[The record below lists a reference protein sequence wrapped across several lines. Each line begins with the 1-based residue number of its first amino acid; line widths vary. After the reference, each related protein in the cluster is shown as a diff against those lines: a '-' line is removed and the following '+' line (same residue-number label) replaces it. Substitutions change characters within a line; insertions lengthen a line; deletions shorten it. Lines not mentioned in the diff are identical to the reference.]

1 VTVVGAAY
9 LLQGIIAAV
18 GFLLLGALAQQ
29 GIPLE
34 TQAGILAS
42 GAVPWVL
49 KFGVALGLDL
59 GPSWPLRLRGLVL
72 TGLQACAAAC
82 LWGLA
87 SAWGEGASPDSV
99 TAIAVAWIALNLVA
113 ALQDVLV
120 DALALDTLACHRART
135 ATAMGLG
142 HALGGGLLGPLII
155 AGRIADHGMLAG
167 LQLPVWWAVLL
178 AALPAALLWMPGQ
191 PHKAR
196 SQLPA
201 TREREPGELARLV
214 WIPVLFVALTFGANA
229 TSAFGSEFLFQA
241 LQFDYGTYATMILP
255 VGAFAGIV
263 GVLSMGPLVAKLGPA
278 RASMIAAL
286 GLGLVWLM
294 FASASPVW
302 EHDGVIATLVG
313 CEGLLQTAML
323 VGLHALALVAAA
335 RSPLPTTAFVF
346 AMAALNLSR
355 VLAPLVAVDLVSLG
369 WIGAFAGLGAMQL
382 LAAAGLWPL
391 RKLASGD
398 PSPPAPNDVLRRS

>member
-1 VTVVGAAY
+1 
-9 LLQGIIAAV
+9 
-18 GFLLLGALAQQ
+18 
-29 GIPLE
+29 
-34 TQAGILAS
+34 
-42 GAVPWVL
+42 
-49 KFGVALGLDL
+49 
-59 GPSWPLRLRGLVL
+59 
-72 TGLQACAAAC
+72 

-120 DALALDTLACHRART
+120 DALALDTLTSHRAWA

-155 AGRIADHGMLAG
+155 AGRIADQGMLAG
-167 LQLPVWWAVLL
+167 LQLPVWWAMLL

-191 PHKAR
+191 PEKAR

-201 TREREPGELARLV
+201 KRERKPGEIARLL
-214 WIPVLFVALTFGANA
+214 WIPLLFVALTFGANA
-229 TSAFGSEFLFQA
+229 TSAVGAEFLFRA
-241 LQFDYGTYATMILP
+241 LHFDYATYATIVLP
-255 VGAFAGIV
+255 IGAFAGIV
-263 GVLSMGPLVAKLGPA
+263 GVLGMGPLVAKLGPA
-278 RASMIAAL
+278 RASMIASL
-286 GLGLVWLM
+286 GLGLVWLS
-294 FASASPVW
+294 FASASPLW
-302 EHDGVIATLVG
+302 KHDSVIATLVAH
-313 CEGLLQTAML
+313 EGLLQTAML

-369 WIGAFAGLGAMQL
+369 WIGVFAVLGATQL
-382 LAAAGLWPL
+382 LAGAGLWPL
-391 RKLASGD
+391 RNLAPRD
-398 PSPPAPNDVLRRS
+398 PPSPAPNGVLRQS